1 MMKIKF
7 GFFSGVG
14 LSDGLVE
21 GALDGLSLGLLE
33 GFKLVDGEKVGVMVG
48 VSDGEDEGA
57 EVVDGTFVG
66 PELMDGDTVGSFV
79 ICALHI
85 LQDTGQPSLMSL
97 PLLTELHHCSGRLA
111 SSLIHEQF

>member
-1 MMKIKF
+1 M
-7 GFFSGVG
+7 
-14 LSDGLVE
+14 
-21 GALDGLSLGLLE
+21 SLGLLE
-33 GFKLVDGEKVGVMVG
+33 GFILADGVVVG

-57 EVVDGTFVG
+57 EEVDGALVG
-66 PELMDGDTVGSFV
+66 PELIDSATVDSFV

-85 LQDTGQPSLMSL
+85 LQDTGQQSLMSL